1 MFIDRHCENVASRL
15 IDDAE
20 TVSLSSHD
28 VLNEERDR
36 GATLESTDTIERSG
50 VRDGNNPSSHISSKE
65 RERRIVPPITCFKVN
80 RIPSKIYGSSYQL
93 AKSNCLRV
101 VSISVVI

>member
-1 MFIDRHCENVASRL
+1 MFIDRHCENIASRL

-28 VLNEERDR
+28 VLNEERDL

-50 VRDGNNPSSHISSKE
+50 VRDRDNPGSHISSKE
-65 RERRIVPPITCFKVN
+65 RKRRVVPPITYF
-80 RIPSKIYGSSYQL
+80 
-93 AKSNCLRV
+93 
-101 VSISVVI
+101 

>member
-15 IDDAE
+15 VDDAE

-36 GATLESTDTIERSG
+36 GATLESTDTIERSR
-50 VRDGNNPSSHISSKE
+50 VRDGYNPSSHISSKE
-65 RERRIVPPITCFKVN
+65 RKRRVVPPIAWFKVN
-80 RIPSKIYGSSYQL
+80 QI
-93 AKSNCLRV
+93 
-101 VSISVVI
+101 